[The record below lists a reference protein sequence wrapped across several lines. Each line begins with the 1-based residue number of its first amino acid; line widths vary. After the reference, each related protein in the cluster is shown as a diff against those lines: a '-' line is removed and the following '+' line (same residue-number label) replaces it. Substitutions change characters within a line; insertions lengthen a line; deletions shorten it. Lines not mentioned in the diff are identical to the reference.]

1 MPVKVYKIKS
11 EDSQKAN
18 QVTREDAFARNGYIL
33 RDSQSL
39 GIDGDEKYLYIE
51 GPENFFEEQ
60 EEKLTDFEEL
70 EGSDKK
76 EIQELF
82 EKDEENVASGVGSI
96 FG

>member
-33 RDSQSL
+33 RDAQSL
-39 GIDGDEKYLYIE
+39 DIDGDEKYLYIE
-51 GPENFFEEQ
+51 GPKDFFEEH
-60 EEKLTDFEEL
+60 EDKLSDFEEL